1 MPSGTDPVAVPLA
14 GVRVL
19 DLTTFLSGPSTA
31 RALADLGAEIIKVE
45 PPTGDRTRAGSGLRP
60 GDPPSEF
67 WLALHRD
74 KRSVVLDLKSDA
86 GRVVLLELVA
96 HADVFLENFRP
107 GVTEQLG
114 IDYDSVSAVNP
125 AIVYCTITGFGPDGP
140 YADRPATD
148 GPVQAFSGALE
159 LTGEPG
165 GFGLPVPIQVADL
178 IAGAY
183 ATQAVLAGL
192 LTRER
197 TGRGT
202 HADVS
207 MAECLLGWLEITDR
221 NRTLAPPTTLVL
233 ESGDGV
239 ALLVQTTM
247 HFAERFVELV
257 GTAPGGESLLTDPRF
272 ATRDDRTAH
281 LDAYV
286 DVVQGAFRTRGADEW
301 LDALRT
307 VGIPAAR
314 IQTSADARAH
324 AQLAHREAT
333 VEVEVPGIGPRSLLA
348 GPFRFDGERRRD
360 LVPPPA
366 LGEHTREVLGEL
378 LGFDDARLDDLAARA
393 AFGPPSERGA

>member
-1 MPSGTDPVAVPLA
+1 M
-14 GVRVL
+14 
-19 DLTTFLSGPSTA
+19 
-31 RALADLGAEIIKVE
+31 
-45 PPTGDRTRAGSGLRP
+45 
-60 GDPPSEF
+60 
-67 WLALHRD
+67 
-74 KRSVVLDLKSDA
+74 
-86 GRVVLLELVA
+86 
-96 HADVFLENFRP
+96 
-107 GVTEQLG
+107 
-114 IDYDSVSAVNP
+114 
-125 AIVYCTITGFGPDGP
+125 YCTITGFGPDGP

-148 GPVQAFSGALE
+148 GPVQAFTGALE

-178 IAGAY
+178 VAGAY

-192 LTRER
+192 LARQT

-233 ESGDGV
+233 ESADGV

-247 HFAERFVELV
+247 HFADRFVELV
-257 GTAPGGESLLTDPRF
+257 GAVPGGETLLSDPRF
-272 ATRDDRTAH
+272 ATRDDRKDN

-286 DVVQGAFRTRGADEW
+286 EVVQRAFRTRDAEEW

-314 IQTSADARAH
+314 IQTSADARGH
-324 AQLAHREAT
+324 AQLAHRSAT
-333 VEVEVPGIGPRSLLA
+333 VDVDVPGLGTRTLLA

-360 LVPPPA
+360 LAPPPA
-366 LGEHTREVLGEL
+366 LGEHTREVLTEL
-378 LGFDDARLDDLAARA
+378 LGCTDDRLDELTAGG
-393 AFGPPSERGA
+393 AFGPPGAGN